1 MRMSKTA
8 IFTIGIILLAASIGV
23 NAMFPPPSPEKLRAY
38 MASDEYQAQKAA
50 HFARIGERP

>member
-1 MRMSKTA
+1 MRMNHKA
-8 IFTIGIILLAASIGV
+8 IFGIGLILLAVSIGV

-38 MASDEYQAQKAA
+38 MASDEYKAQKAA